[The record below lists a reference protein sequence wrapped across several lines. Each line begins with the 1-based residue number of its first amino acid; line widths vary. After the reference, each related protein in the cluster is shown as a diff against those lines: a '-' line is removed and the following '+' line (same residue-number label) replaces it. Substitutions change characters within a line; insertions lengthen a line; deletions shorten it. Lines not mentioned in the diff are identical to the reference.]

1 MKLCMEEVQRGL
13 WTRPRANSSLSGQMF
28 TCPPPH
34 STVTSPKHKVYL
46 MPTSSGQ
53 CCRTLL
59 RPLDSRTEWL
69 LGKGRYFWSSLSKVV
84 SVKRISCATYGSIT
98 YHKML
103 TGNREAEVLVQRQD
117 FWDSQVQEDMPITLG
132 RRLHGTEREATSHV

>member
-1 MKLCMEEVQRGL
+1 MDTTESQQFTL
-13 WTRPRANSSLSGQMF
+13 WPDVYMPSTTQHCYISQTQSLFDAYQ
-28 TCPPPH
+28 
-34 STVTSPKHKVYL
+34 
-46 MPTSSGQ
+46 
-53 CCRTLL
+53 L
-59 RPLDSRTEWL
+59 RPVLQDLTTTFGLKDRVAPW
-69 LGKGRYFWSSLSKVV
+69 KGRYFWSSLSKVV